1 MLECA
6 MVKDPR
12 TLQANER
19 TLLAWLRTGAS
30 LITLG
35 FAIAKLGQWL
45 RESGH
50 NKGTSVA
57 EIIGGAFV
65 FLGAISE
72 FMALERYHRIRKALL
87 ADADVPIAGGSRLR
101 HRRDRRHHRP
111 GAGLLRLHSPVPGP
125 LVLAARSV

>member
-1 MLECA
+1 
-6 MVKDPR
+6 MVTDPR

-50 NKGTSVA
+50 HKGTSVA
-57 EIIGGAFV
+57 EVIGGAFV

-72 FMALERYHRIRKALL
+72 FLALKRYHAIRKALL
-87 ADADVPIAGGSRLR
+87 AGGDVPIAGGAISAIVVTVAII
-101 HRRDRRHHRP
+101 
-111 GAGLLRLHSPVPGP
+111 G
-125 LVLAARSV
+125 LVLGFYVFIHPFQGYWS

>member
-1 MLECA
+1 

-35 FAIAKLGQWL
+35 FAIAKLQQWL

-50 NKGTSVA
+50 HHGTSVA
-57 EIIGGAFV
+57 EVLGGAFV

-72 FMALERYHRIRKALL
+72 ILALVRYHRIRKALL
-87 ADADVPIAGGSRLR
+87 SEADVPIAGGAISAIVVTVAVI
-101 HRRDRRHHRP
+101 
-111 GAGLLRLHSPVPGP
+111 G
-125 LVLAARSV
+125 LVLGVYVFIHPFQSHWQ

>member
-1 MLECA
+1 

-12 TLQANER
+12 TLLANER

-45 RESGH
+45 HQSGH
-50 NKGTSVA
+50 NQGTSVA

-72 FMALERYHRIRKALL
+72 FIALKRYHRIRRALL
-87 ADADVPIAGGSRLR
+87 ADADVPIAGGSVS
-101 HRRDRRHHRP
+101 
-111 GAGLLRLHSPVPGP
+111 AIVVTVAVIGLMLGFYVFLHPFEGRWS
-125 LVLAARSV
+125 

>member
-1 MLECA
+1 MLEA

-45 RESGH
+45 RESGRQQ
-50 NKGTSVA
+50 GTSVS
-57 EIIGGAFV
+57 EVIGGAFV

-72 FMALERYHRIRKALL
+72 FIALARYHKIRKALL
-87 ADADVPIAGGSRLR
+87 ADADVSMSSAAVSAIVVTVAVIG
-101 HRRDRRHHRP
+101 
-111 GAGLLRLHSPVPGP
+111 
-125 LVLAARSV
+125 LVLAFYVFLHPFESRWS

>member
-1 MLECA
+1 
-6 MVKDPR
+6 MVTDPR

-45 RESGH
+45 RESGNH
-50 NKGTSVA
+50 KNPTSVA
-57 EIIGGAFV
+57 EIIGGMFV

-72 FMALERYHRIRKALL
+72 FLALKRYHGIRKALL
-87 ADADVPIAGGSRLR
+87 VGGDVPIAGGAVSAIVVTVAII
-101 HRRDRRHHRP
+101 
-111 GAGLLRLHSPVPGP
+111 G
-125 LVLAARSV
+125 LVLGFYVFIHPFQDRWS

>member
-1 MLECA
+1 LCA
-6 MVKDPR
+6 VVTDPR

-45 RESGH
+45 RESGNH
-50 NKGTSVA
+50 SNPTSVA
-57 EIIGGAFV
+57 EVIGGAFV

-72 FMALERYHRIRKALL
+72 FLALKRYHAIRKALL
-87 ADADVPIAGGSRLR
+87 AGGDVQMATAAVTTIVVTVAIIG
-101 HRRDRRHHRP
+101 
-111 GAGLLRLHSPVPGP
+111 
-125 LVLAARSV
+125 LVLAFYVFIHPFQSLWS

>member
-1 MLECA
+1 
-6 MVKDPR
+6 MVTDPR

-50 NKGTSVA
+50 HNNPTSVS

-72 FMALERYHRIRKALL
+72 FLALKRYHAVRNALL
-87 ADADVPIAGGSRLR
+87 AGGDVRMTTTAITTIVVAVAIIG
-101 HRRDRRHHRP
+101 
-111 GAGLLRLHSPVPGP
+111 
-125 LVLAARSV
+125 LVLAFYVFVHPFQNLWS

>member
-1 MLECA
+1 LCA
-6 MVKDPR
+6 VVTDPR

-45 RESGH
+45 REAGTH
-50 NKGTSVA
+50 KDPTSVA

-72 FMALERYHRIRKALL
+72 FLALKRYQGIRKALL
-87 ADADVPIAGGSRLR
+87 TGGDVPIAGGTIT
-101 HRRDRRHHRP
+101 
-111 GAGLLRLHSPVPGP
+111 AIVVTVAVIGLALGFYVFIHPFQSLWS
-125 LVLAARSV
+125 

>member
-1 MLECA
+1 
-6 MVKDPR
+6 VVTDPR

-50 NKGTSVA
+50 HQGTSVA

-72 FMALERYHRIRKALL
+72 FLALGRYHRIRKALL
-87 ADADVPIAGGSRLR
+87 AGAEVPIAGGAVSAIVVTVAII
-101 HRRDRRHHRP
+101 
-111 GAGLLRLHSPVPGP
+111 G
-125 LVLAARSV
+125 LVLGFYVFIHPFQGRWS